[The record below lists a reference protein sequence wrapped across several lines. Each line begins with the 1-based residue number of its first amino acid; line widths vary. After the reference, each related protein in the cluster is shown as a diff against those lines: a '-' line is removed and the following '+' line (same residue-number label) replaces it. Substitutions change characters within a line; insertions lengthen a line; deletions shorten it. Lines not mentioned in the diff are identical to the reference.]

1 MESIHHW
8 KAWNT
13 GQSALFKQKR
23 PNIKW
28 EKWSCGLKQRD
39 SLLKFF
45 KTPSDLVIKYFI
57 SFEGGFTSFSLEV
70 STVMGWS
77 CVFYNLHMQL
87 LCAVGSHQEPVSG
100 WHCLRLKSQAQQ
112 KEKGGRKKSFTSPSF
127 SSLSLSILTEINFYR
142 KGIALFAKKS
152 SRIYWSLRKIS
163 LSRIRKIYNRYGK
176 TKQSLGIFT
185 RPKQD

>member
-1 MESIHHW
+1 M
-8 KAWNT
+8 
-13 GQSALFKQKR
+13 KQ
-23 PNIKW
+23 
-28 EKWSCGLKQRD
+28 GD

-45 KTPSDLVIKYFI
+45 QTPSDLVIKYFI
-57 SFEGGFTSFSLEV
+57 SFEGGLTSFSLEV
-70 STVMGWS
+70 STVMGSS
-77 CVFYNLHMQL
+77 CAFCNFHLQL
-87 LCAVGSHQEPVSG
+87 LCAVGSHQERVSWVRDG
-100 WHCLRLKSQAQQ
+100 TAWGSRAKHSKKKR
-112 KEKGGRKKSFTSPSF
+112 EEEKKSFMSPSF

-152 SRIYWSLRKIS
+152 SRIYWYLRKIS

>member
-45 KTPSDLVIKYFI
+45 KMPSDLVIKHFI

-87 LCAVGSHQEPVSG
+87 LCAMGSHQEPVSRVRDG
-100 WHCLRLKSQAQQ
+100 TAWGSRAKHSKKKREEEKSHLCPPVFPLSALAYWQKLISIGRELHCLQRN
-112 KEKGGRKKSFTSPSF
+112 P
-127 SSLSLSILTEINFYR
+127 
-142 KGIALFAKKS
+142 
-152 SRIYWSLRKIS
+152 
-163 LSRIRKIYNRYGK
+163 
-176 TKQSLGIFT
+176 LGFI
-185 RPKQD
+185 DL

>member
-45 KTPSDLVIKYFI
+45 KIPSDLVIKHFI

-87 LCAVGSHQEPVSG
+87 LCAVGSHQEPVS
-100 WHCLRLKSQAQQ
+100 HVRMALPEAQEPSTA
-112 KEKGGRKKSFTSPSF
+112 KRKGRKKKVIYVPQFF
-127 SSLSLSILTEINFYR
+127 LS
-142 KGIALFAKKS
+142 
-152 SRIYWSLRKIS
+152 
-163 LSRIRKIYNRYGK
+163 
-176 TKQSLGIFT
+176 Q
-185 RPKQD
+185 P